1 MSRRQTIT
9 LSAVLAAAV
18 LACLWRL
25 VVGGDS
31 IGFPGSADTDLAIW
45 NLRLIRMSAGVA
57 VGGALAVGGVML
69 QSLLRNPLASPDLLG
84 LSSGAGLAVMIATYA
99 AAVRTG
105 ELSIPPA
112 AQGVAALV
120 GAVAALVV
128 VYALS
133 QRRGVIEPV
142 SMILVGVIVSIIC
155 GAGTMLL
162 QRLMPDRGMSSE
174 RWFLGQLTDDLTW
187 TPIAVVGAVTL
198 ALTALGACLGP
209 AMDAGALGDDEAR
222 SVGVPVGRLRAL
234 LFVASGVLTAAAVF
248 LVGPVGFVGLVC
260 PHVVRLGAGPAH
272 RVVVIGSA
280 LAGAALVV
288 GADAAIKTPSATWL
302 PTGRLPLG
310 VLTALIGGPIFL
322 WLLLREMKG
331 R

>member
-1 MSRRQTIT
+1 MNRRQAIT
-9 LSAVLAAAV
+9 LGAVLAAAA

-25 VVGGDS
+25 VVGGDH
-31 IGFPGSADTDLAIW
+31 IAFPGLGEADLAIW
-45 NLRLIRMSAGVA
+45 DLRLTRMVAGVV
-57 VGGALAVGGVML
+57 VGAALAVGGVML

-84 LSSGAGLAVMIATYA
+84 LSAGAGLAVMIVTYA
-99 AAVRTG
+99 ASLRTG
-105 ELSIPPA
+105 ALAIPIEA
-112 AQGVAALV
+112 EGGAALV
-120 GAVAALVV
+120 GAVAALVA
-128 VYALS
+128 VYALA

-142 SMILVGVIVSIIC
+142 TMILVGVIVSVIC
-155 GAGTMLL
+155 GAATMLL

-174 RWFLGQLTDDLTW
+174 RWFMGQLTDDLRW
-187 TPIAVVGAVTL
+187 MPIAVVGVVTL
-198 ALTALGACLGP
+198 ALTALGAWLGP

-222 SVGVPVGRLRAL
+222 SVGVPIGRLRAL
-234 LFVASGVLTAAAVF
+234 LFIASGVLTAGAVF

-260 PHVVRLGAGPAH
+260 PHVVRLGAGPSH

-288 GADAAIKTPSATWL
+288 GADAAVKTPSATWV

-310 VLTALIGGPIFL
+310 VVTALIGGPVFL
-322 WLLLREMKG
+322 WLLLRETKG

>member
-1 MSRRQTIT
+1 MTRRQAIT
-9 LSAVLAAAV
+9 LGLVLAAAV
-18 LACLWRL
+18 LACVWRL
-25 VVGGDS
+25 AAGGEGL
-31 IGFPGSADTDLAIW
+31 GFPGHDGPGPAIW
-45 NLRLIRMSAGVA
+45 NLRLTRTAAGVA
-57 VGGALAVGGVML
+57 VGAALAVGGVML

-84 LSSGAGLAVMIATYA
+84 LSAGAGLAVMIATFA
-99 AAVRTG
+99 ANLRSGA
-105 ELSIPPA
+105 LAIPVG

-120 GAVAALVV
+120 GAGAALAV
-128 VYALS
+128 VYLLS

-142 SMILVGVIVSIIC
+142 TMILVGVIISVIC

-162 QRLMPDRGMSSE
+162 QRLMPDQGLSSE
-174 RWFLGQLTDDLTW
+174 RWFLGQLSDDLSW
-187 TPIAVVGAVTL
+187 GPIAVVGGLTL
-198 ALTALGACLGP
+198 ALTVLGAWLGP

-222 SVGVPVGRLRAL
+222 SVGVPVARLRAV

-260 PHVVRLGAGPAH
+260 PHAVRLGAGPAH

-288 GADAAIKTPSATWL
+288 GADAAVKTPSATWI

-310 VLTALIGGPIFL
+310 VLTALIGGPVFL
-322 WLLLREMKG
+322 WLLLRETRG